1 MSQLPVNAYNT
12 RNSLYQRKLLLVVVV
27 WRIKIV
33 MITKVLLESTVWL
46 MDSRC
51 SFVILEL
58 VNTVVSDSRHVPA
71 LKIRV
76 KLFVARS

>member
-1 MSQLPVNAYNT
+1 
-12 RNSLYQRKLLLVVVV
+12 
-27 WRIKIV
+27 
-33 MITKVLLESTVWL
+33 MITKVLLASSAWL
-46 MDSRC
+46 RDSRC
-51 SFVILEL
+51 SFVVLEL